1 MESEMKYS
9 VQQIEQALK
18 GGRIIQYTASQNEHF
33 SCRYDA
39 YSRQVTISTEHLILG
54 HIVLN
59 VDLKF
64 LLKCFDLNIYNCT
77 KIEGE
82 ETMEKKT
89 PHKHAELI
97 KKWADTGCQIQYNVH
112 ALAIWI
118 DCVRNNPSWEPDIEY
133 RVKPTLVKK
142 WKWVLTNKSGEGTFF
157 ELTPSYYANEEDW
170 VKAVGTSNPWK
181 LHQKI
186 DSTMIEVEE

>member
-1 MESEMKYS
+1 MKYS

-82 ETMEKKT
+82 EAMEKKT

-97 KKWADTGCQIQYNVH
+97 KKWADGAIIQLKQINGEWVDTTH
-112 ALAIWI
+112 N
-118 DCVRNNPSWEPDIEY
+118 DPSWGNEFEY

-142 WKWVLTNKSGEGTFF
+142 WKWVFSDDGVLGVTGYCYTEQEFNSNFQNLT
-157 ELTPSYYANEEDW
+157 LI
-170 VKAVGTSNPWK
+170 
-181 LHQKI
+181 QKV

>member
-1 MESEMKYS
+1 MKYS

-18 GGRIIQYTASQNEHF
+18 DGKTIFFEVP
-33 SCRYDA
+33 
-39 YSRQVTISTEHLILG
+39 YSKVTNYKANLCPNPELVVVSWTGESG
-54 HIVLN
+54 SYN
-59 VDLKF
+59 DLVYKLMTF
-64 LLKCFDLNIYNCT
+64 IGSFDNGWICT

-97 KKWADTGCQIQYNVH
+97 KKWADGAIIQYKGGTSEV
-112 ALAIWI
+112 WT
-118 DCVRNNPSWEPDIEY
+118 DCGDNHPYWSRDVNY
-133 RVKPTLVKK
+133 RVKPNLVKK

-157 ELTPSYYANEEDW
+157 ELTPSYYANQEDW
-170 VKAVGTSNPWK
+170 VKAVGTSNPWV

>member
-1 MESEMKYS
+1 MKYS
-9 VQQIEQALK
+9 VQEMHQALK
-18 GGRIIQYTASQNEHF
+18 DG
-33 SCRYDA
+33 
-39 YSRQVTISTEHLILG
+39 
-54 HIVLN
+54 
-59 VDLKF
+59 
-64 LLKCFDLNIYNCT
+64 KCFWFYHIDNTFTLYKACLVGRDILVTWEGGQTRYTFSPNPKCLNYWICT

-97 KKWADTGCQIQYNVH
+97 KLWADTGCRIQYNVH

-118 DCVRNNPSWEPDIEY
+118 DCVRNNPSWDPDIEY

>member
-1 MESEMKYS
+1 MKYS
-9 VQQIEQALK
+9 VQQIEEALK
-18 GGRIIQYTASQNEHF
+18 GGKTIFFQGPYGV
-33 SCRYDA
+33 
-39 YSRQVTISTEHLILG
+39 VTEYEANLCPNPDLVVVSWTEESG
-54 HIVLN
+54 SYRDIVYKLTRFIDN
-59 VDLKF
+59 
-64 LLKCFDLNIYNCT
+64 FDNGWICT

-82 ETMEKKT
+82 ETVEKKNT

-97 KKWADTGCQIQYNVH
+97 KKWADGAIIQLKQINGEWADTTH
-112 ALAIWI
+112 N
-118 DCVRNNPSWEPDIEY
+118 DPSWGNEFEY

>member
-1 MESEMKYS
+1 MKYS

-82 ETMEKKT
+82 EAMEKKT

-97 KKWADTGCQIQYNVH
+97 KKWADGAIIQLKQINGEWVDTTH
-112 ALAIWI
+112 N
-118 DCVRNNPSWEPDIEY
+118 DPSWGNEFEY

-142 WKWVLTNKSGEGTFF
+142 WKWVFSDDGVLGVTVYCYTEQEFNSNFQNLT
-157 ELTPSYYANEEDW
+157 LI
-170 VKAVGTSNPWK
+170 
-181 LHQKI
+181 QKV

>member
-1 MESEMKYS
+1 MKYS

-82 ETMEKKT
+82 EAMEKKT

-97 KKWADTGCQIQYNVH
+97 KKWADGAIIQVKTLGGTWVDACN
-112 ALAIWI
+112 
-118 DCVRNNPSWEPDIEY
+118 NNPFWEPNHEY

-142 WKWVLTNKSGEGTFF
+142 WKWVFSDDGVLGVTDYRYTEQEFNSVFQNLT
-157 ELTPSYYANEEDW
+157 LI
-170 VKAVGTSNPWK
+170 
-181 LHQKI
+181 QKV

>member
-1 MESEMKYS
+1 MKYS

-82 ETMEKKT
+82 EAMEKKT

-97 KKWADTGCQIQYNVH
+97 KKWADGAIIQVKTLGGTWVDACN
-112 ALAIWI
+112 
-118 DCVRNNPSWEPDIEY
+118 NNPFWEPNHEY

-142 WKWVLTNKSGEGTFF
+142 WKWVYEGTSGKMIVTAW
-157 ELTPSYYANEEDW
+157 EYASPEEFY
-170 VKAVGTSNPWK
+170 KMNPYASGK
-181 LHQKI
+181 ILQKV
-186 DSTMIEVEE
+186 DSTMQEVEE

>member
-1 MESEMKYS
+1 MESKMKYS
-9 VQQIEQALK
+9 VQQIEEALK

-33 SCRYDA
+33 SCRYDTH
-39 YSRQVTISTEHLILG
+39 SRQVTISTEHLILG
-54 HIVLN
+54 HIRLD

-64 LLKCFDLNIYNCT
+64 LLKCFELNIHNCT

-97 KKWADTGCQIQYNVH
+97 KKWADGAIIQLKQINGEWADTTH
-112 ALAIWI
+112 N
-118 DCVRNNPSWEPDIEY
+118 DPSWGNEFEY

-157 ELTPSYYANEEDW
+157 ELTPSYYANQEDW
-170 VKAVGTSNPWK
+170 VKAVGTSNPWV

>member
-1 MESEMKYS
+1 VKYTS
-9 VQQIEQALK
+9 QQMIQALQDGK
-18 GGRIIQYTASQNEHF
+18 SFWFYHISDSDLLYKATLVNGVIIVEWDGQQTTYPF
-33 SCRYDA
+33 SNGKPTC
-39 YSRQVTISTEHLILG
+39 
-54 HIVLN
+54 
-59 VDLKF
+59 VDSWVWV
-64 LLKCFDLNIYNCT
+64 

-181 LHQKI
+181 LHQKV